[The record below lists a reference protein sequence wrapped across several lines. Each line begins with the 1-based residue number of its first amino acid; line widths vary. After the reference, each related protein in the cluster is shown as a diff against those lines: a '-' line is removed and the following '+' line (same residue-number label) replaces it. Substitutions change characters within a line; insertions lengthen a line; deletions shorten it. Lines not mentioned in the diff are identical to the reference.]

1 MSYQR
6 SNIVIRM
13 KVRPNPVYSS
23 IIFKLKVWGFLTS
36 HWSGHFFRKFDIRKI
51 QICPWA
57 LVWVFHIVHLAIKP
71 QRVRGDV
78 VLFESSTPVYP
89 GRAIGWSSRVYV

>member
-6 SNIVIRM
+6 SNVVIRM

-57 LVWVFHIVHLAIKP
+57 LVWVFHTVHLVIKP
-71 QRVRGDV
+71 QTGVITV
-78 VLFESSTPVYP
+78 QVLLEPLWFKVKGYAGTD
-89 GRAIGWSSRVYV
+89 I

>member
-6 SNIVIRM
+6 SNVVIRM
-13 KVRPNPVYSS
+13 KVGPNPVSSS

-57 LVWVFHIVHLAIKP
+57 LVWVRGLGFLYCASGHIKP
-71 QRVRGDV
+71 QT
-78 VLFESSTPVYP
+78 SSL
-89 GRAIGWSSRVYV
+89 G